1 MEAVRALFLKL
12 ITAIR
17 LTRLTMAFGAVS
29 DVWFVILLS
38 VAQGSEVLA
47 VGTRRGTWR
56 RRCWRG
62 RWWQSA
68 CSHTV
73 HRLTMCWT

>member
-1 MEAVRALFLKL
+1 MFIKL

-38 VAQGSEVLA
+38 EAQASNDSSHLIQEMRQGLLLQRVKYGA
-47 VGTRRGTWR
+47 
-56 RRCWRG
+56 
-62 RWWQSA
+62 SA
-68 CSHTV
+68 MSI
-73 HRLTMCWT
+73 